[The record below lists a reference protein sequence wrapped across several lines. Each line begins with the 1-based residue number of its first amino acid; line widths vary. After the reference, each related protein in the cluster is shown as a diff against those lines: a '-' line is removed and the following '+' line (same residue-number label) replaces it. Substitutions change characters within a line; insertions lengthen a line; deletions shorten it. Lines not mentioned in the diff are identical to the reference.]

1 MRKVKKIVE
10 LEYMYEGMLKD
21 KEKEIATLQADLKA
35 N

>member
-21 KEKEIATLQADLKA
+21 KEKEIATL
-35 N
+35 